1 MKPLRRAWSRLK
13 AAARPEPNLAAE
25 LETHLQMQTEDNLR
39 AGMSPEQA
47 RREALLKFGPLESTK
62 ESLRDQRTL
71 PRLESLF
78 KDLAYALRILRKNP
92 GFAAVAVLTLA
103 LGIGANTAI
112 FSVLNGV
119 LLQPLPYPNP
129 DRIVTLNTTFQPA
142 GRTIPRVSGGDLLDL
157 QSGNQSFDAI
167 GYYMGGE
174 IGMQIGNR
182 GEFAWIYSINPD
194 LLRVFSITPVYGRLL
209 TESDAGRAAVVSLPF
224 ATRAFGSGPA
234 ALGQTISV
242 DKQTYEIAG
251 ILPAAF
257 DFPNRTPN
265 PTDVWTA
272 APERLWNT
280 NRSAYNYHTVAKLKP
295 GLTPRAAEAQ
305 LTAIAARL
313 SAAFPD
319 TNRGKTFSV
328 TLLQDQITGP
338 VGSTLWVLMAV
349 VSLVLL
355 ISCANVA
362 NLLLARAAVRSREI
376 ALRAALGASRWRIL
390 RQLTLESLLLAA
402 AAGVLGLLIAA
413 GGTQLLL
420 RFAPENLP
428 RLTEVRVDRTVLLF
442 AAAVSLLAT
451 TIFGL
456 LPAWQASRVD
466 LQHALKQSGARGQLG
481 LHHSRLR
488 SALVIAEVSLSVML
502 AVGATLLSRSFFALS
517 AVELGFHTEDRLVM
531 YTHIPTHGLDET
543 IRVAASIDT
552 LLPEIAAIPG
562 VESTAAA
569 MGVPSGRY
577 GSNGSYFLENQP
589 GPQSSGDPPH
599 ALFGLAS
606 PNYFATMGIPL
617 LRGREFTTR
626 DAYDQPFAAIVS
638 QALVR
643 RSFPNEDPIG
653 RRLWC
658 GLDAPHKWMTIVGVV
673 GDTRHDSP
681 ASGPEPEIYMPLA
694 QHPYYAN
701 EFQMV
706 IRTALPLSSL
716 AAPIRQR
723 MHELSPTAAVD
734 FTTLDEM
741 IAASVATPRFRFF
754 FTTAFAA
761 LALLLAMVGVYGV
774 MSCLTAQRT
783 SEFGLR
789 LALGAKPADLLIAV
803 LKRAAIRTATGLI
816 IGGAASLAAGRLIAS
831 MLFGLKPT
839 DAISYAT
846 VFAAMLIATLAA
858 AALPALR
865 AAQTDPSTALRQD

>member
-1 MKPLRRAWSRLK
+1 MKTLRRAWSRLK
-13 AAARPEPNLAAE
+13 AATRPEPNLADE
-25 LETHLQMQTEDNLR
+25 LETHLQLQTEDNLR

-47 RREALLKFGPLESTK
+47 RREALLKFGSLESTK
-62 ESLRDQRTL
+62 ESLRDRRAL
-71 PRLESLF
+71 PGLESLF
-78 KDLAYALRILRKNP
+78 KDLAYALRILRKSP
-92 GFAAVAVLTLA
+92 GFAAVAILTLA

-112 FSVLNGV
+112 FSVLNGI
-119 LLQPLPYPNP
+119 LLQPLPYPDP
-129 DRIVTLNTTFQPA
+129 DRIVSLNTTFQPA
-142 GRTIPRVSGGDLLDL
+142 GRTIPRISGGDLLDL
-157 QSGNQSFDAI
+157 QSANQAFDAI

-194 LLRVFSITPVYGRLL
+194 LLRVFSMIPVYGRLL

-224 ATRAFGSGPA
+224 AIRAFGSGPA
-234 ALGQTISV
+234 ALGQSLSV

-257 DFPNRTPN
+257 EFPKR
-265 PTDVWTA
+265 TDVWIA
-272 APERLWNT
+272 APARLQNT
-280 NRSAYNYHTVAKLKP
+280 NHSAYNYRVVGKLKP
-295 GLTPRAAEAQ
+295 ALTQRAAEAQ
-305 LTAIAARL
+305 LGAIATRL

-319 TNRGKTFSV
+319 TNRDKTFSIAP
-328 TLLQDQITGP
+328 LRDQLTGP
-338 VGSTLWVLMAV
+338 VGPTLWVLMAV

-402 AAGVLGLLIAA
+402 AAGALGLLIAA
-413 GGTQLLL
+413 GGIDLLL
-420 RFAPENLP
+420 RLAPDNLP
-428 RLTEVRVDRTVLLF
+428 RVTEIRIDRAVLLF
-442 AAAVSLLAT
+442 AAVVSLLAT
-451 TIFGL
+451 TLFGL

-466 LQHALKQSGARGQLG
+466 LQDALKQGGTRGQLG

-488 SALVIAEVSLSVML
+488 GALVIAEVSLSVML
-502 AVGATLLSRSFFALS
+502 AIGATLLSRSFFALS
-517 AVELGFHTEDRLVM
+517 AVDLGFHVEDRLVM
-531 YTHIPTHGLDET
+531 YTHVPTHGLDET
-543 IRVAASIDT
+543 IRVAASIDDM
-552 LLPEIAAIPG
+552 LAAVAAIPG

-589 GPQSSGDPPH
+589 SANPPH

-606 PNYFATMGIPL
+606 PSYFATMGIPL
-617 LRGREFTTR
+617 LRGREFSTGDR
-626 DAYDQPFAAIVS
+626 YGQFFAAIIS
-638 QALVR
+638 QSLAR
-643 RSFPNEDPIG
+643 RSFPNENPIG
-653 RRLWC
+653 RRIKC
-658 GLDAPHKWMTIVGVV
+658 GLDAPDQWMTIVGVV

-681 ASGPEPEIYMPLA
+681 ASAPEPELYMPLA

-706 IRTALPLSSL
+706 IRTALPLRSL
-716 AAPIRQR
+716 AGPIREKMR
-723 MHELSPTAAVD
+723 DLTPTAALD

-741 IAASVATPRFRFF
+741 IATSVATPRFRFF

-789 LALGAKPADLLIAV
+789 LALGAKPTDLLITV
-803 LKRAAIRTATGLI
+803 LKRAAILAATGLI

-831 MLFGLKPT
+831 ILFGLKPT
-839 DAISYAT
+839 DAISYAA
-846 VFAAMLIATLAA
+846 VFAAMLLATLAA

-865 AAQTDPSTALRQD
+865 AARTDPATALRQD

>member
-1 MKPLRRAWSRLK
+1 MSRRTLRRVWSRLK
-13 AAARPEPNLAAE
+13 AAVRPEPNLAAE
-25 LETHLQMQTEDNLR
+25 FETHLDMQTEDNLR
-39 AGMSPEQA
+39 AGMSPAQA
-47 RREALLKFGPLESTK
+47 RREALLKFGPIESTK
-62 ESLRDQRTL
+62 ESLRDQRSL

-92 GFAAVAVLTLA
+92 GFAAVAILTLA

-129 DRIVTLNTTFQPA
+129 DRIVTLNTSFQPA

-157 QSGNQSFDAI
+157 ESGSQSFDAI

-174 IGMQIGNR
+174 IGVQIGNR
-182 GEFAWIYSINPD
+182 GEFAWIYNINPD
-194 LLRVFSITPVYGRLL
+194 LLRVFSVAPAYGRLL
-209 TESDAGRAAVVSLPF
+209 TASDAGRAAVVSLPF
-224 ATRAFGSGPA
+224 AIRAFGSGPA
-234 ALGQTISV
+234 ALGQSISV

-257 DFPNRTPN
+257 DFPNRT
-265 PTDVWTA
+265 DVWTA

-280 NRSAYNYHTVAKLKP
+280 NRTAYNYHVVGKLKT
-295 GLTPRAAEAQ
+295 GLTPRTAEAQ
-305 LTAIAARL
+305 LTALASRL

-328 TLLQDQITGP
+328 TRLQDQITGP

-362 NLLLARAAVRSREI
+362 NLLLARAAARSREI

-402 AAGVLGLLIAA
+402 AAGAFGLWIAA

-420 RFAPENLP
+420 RLAPENLP
-428 RLTEVRVDRTVLLF
+428 RRTEVHVDRAVLLF
-442 AAAVSLLAT
+442 AAAVSFIAT

-456 LPAWQASRVD
+456 LPSWQASRVD
-466 LQHALKQSGARGQLG
+466 LQHALQQSGARGQLG
-481 LHHSRLR
+481 LRHGRLR

-543 IRVAASIDT
+543 IRVAASIDA

-562 VESTAAA
+562 VQSTAAA

-589 GPQSSGDPPH
+589 EPQSSGDPPH

-606 PNYFATMGIPL
+606 PGYFATMGIPL

-626 DAYDQPFAAIVS
+626 DSYDQPFAAIVS
-638 QALVR
+638 EALAR

-653 RRLWC
+653 KRLWC

-681 ASGPEPEIYMPLA
+681 SSAPEPELYMPLA

-716 AAPIRQR
+716 AGPIRQR

-741 IAASVATPRFRFF
+741 IANSVATPRFRFF

-761 LALLLAMVGVYGV
+761 LAVLLAMVGVYGV

-789 LALGAKPADLLIAV
+789 LALGAKPTDLLIAV
-803 LKRAAIRTATGLI
+803 LKRAAILTATGLL
-816 IGGAASLAAGRLIAS
+816 IGGAASLAAGRLIAA

-839 DAISYAT
+839 DALSYAI
-846 VFAAMLIATLAA
+846 VLAGMLIATLAA

-865 AAQTDPSTALRQD
+865 AARTDPATALRQD

>member
-13 AAARPEPNLAAE
+13 AAVRPEPNLHHE
-25 LETHLQMQTEDNLR
+25 LETHLQMQTADNLR

-47 RREALLKFGPLESTK
+47 RREALLKFGHIESSK
-62 ESLRDQRTL
+62 ECLLVQRSL
-71 PRLESLF
+71 PRLDSLF

-92 GFAAVAVLTLA
+92 GFAAVAILTLA

-129 DRIVTLNTTFQPA
+129 NRIVTLNTAFQPA
-142 GRTIPRVSGGDLLDL
+142 GRTIPRISGGDLLDL
-157 QSGNQSFDAI
+157 QSANQSFDAI

-224 ATRAFGSGPA
+224 AIRAFGSGPA

-257 DFPNRTPN
+257 DFPNRT
-265 PTDVWTA
+265 DVWTA

-280 NRSAYNYHTVAKLKP
+280 NRTAYNYHTVARLKP

-305 LTAIAARL
+305 LTTIATRL

-402 AAGVLGLLIAA
+402 AAGALGLFIAA

-420 RFAPENLP
+420 RLAPENLP
-428 RLTEVRVDRTVLLF
+428 RLAEVHTNRTVLLF
-442 AAAVSLLAT
+442 AAAVSVLAT
-451 TIFGL
+451 TLFGL

-466 LQHALKQSGARGQLG
+466 LQHALKQSGARGQIG

-517 AVELGFHTEDRLVM
+517 AVELGFHTENRLVM

-552 LLPEIAAIPG
+552 LLPEIAALPG
-562 VESTAAA
+562 VQSTAAA

-589 GPQSSGDPPH
+589 EINPPH

-626 DAYDQPFAAIVS
+626 DSYDQPFSAIVS

-643 RSFPNEDPIG
+643 RSFPNQDPIG
-653 RRLWC
+653 KRLWC

-706 IRTALPLSSL
+706 IRTALPLSAL

-741 IAASVATPRFRFF
+741 IATSVATPRFRFF

-803 LKRAAIRTATGLI
+803 LKRAALLTATGLI
-816 IGGAASLAAGRLIAS
+816 IGGSASLAAGRLIES
-831 MLFGLKPT
+831 MLYGLKPT
-839 DAISYAT
+839 DAISYAI
-846 VFAAMLIATLAA
+846 VLAGMLIATLAA

-865 AAQTDPSTALRQD
+865 AAQTDPATALRE